1 MNHRSIKRWDFAKP
15 VKEISLPQD
24 VPSISNRRLIELEYQ
39 VQCLMEAH
47 LAPKQ
52 PVQVNKIT
60 STCEIYSGP
69 HATQYCM
76 EKPEQAFV
84 KYASARTDETGGKW
98 YTFKPE
104 QNNLGDTYNLTW
116 KSHPNLRDV
125 EVHIGRLKLLNEFY
139 VIDMKKDLETPL
151 LARRGFLATANT
163 IIDYRKAKIKDN
175 PPKNK
180 DRAWHAKIRLID
192 QGGEEFTK
200 TFQLV
205 PTSRKLFER
214 ESPREIID
222 LDHFYDT

>member
-1 MNHRSIKRWDFAKP
+1 
-15 VKEISLPQD
+15 
-24 VPSISNRRLIELEYQ
+24 
-39 VQCLMEAH
+39 MEAH

-60 STCEIYSGP
+60 STCEICSGP

-84 KYASARTDETGGKW
+84 KYASARTDEVRGKC

-125 EVHIGRLKLLNEFY
+125 EVHIGRLKLLNDFY
-139 VIDMKKDLETPL
+139 IIDMKKDLKTPL

-163 IIDYRKAKIKDN
+163 IIDCRKAKIKVGE
-175 PPKNK
+175 
-180 DRAWHAKIRLID
+180 RITRLIFGVKGIKLGIFD
-192 QGGEEFTK
+192 EKKLEVLRKFHMTILGGRFN
-200 TFQLV
+200 LLSHV
-205 PTSRKLFER
+205 S
-214 ESPREIID
+214 SPLWSKPWE
-222 LDHFYDT
+222 Y